1 MKPQVTAIIESF
13 ENDEIEEAV
22 ALARIRELTRCEID
36 GDWLRNYWRS
46 ESIEDFVDRLCA
58 EPIRDFERI
67 TDAEAVALIAEY
79 LQTQSPGRR
88 DSIETA
94 LDRRFGKPTGTVSG
108 LIRQRDVSDP
118 SSILAELKRDTR
130 IYL

>member
-1 MKPQVTAIIESF
+1 MKPQVTAIVESF
-13 ENDEIEEAV
+13 EKEEIEEAV
-22 ALARIRELTRCEID
+22 ALARIRDVTGREID

-67 TDAEAVALIAEY
+67 TDADALALIAEY

-94 LDRRFGKPTGTVSG
+94 LDRRFGKPTGTVSD
-108 LIRQRDVSDP
+108 LVHQRDLSDA
-118 SSILAELKRDTR
+118 SAILAEMKRDTR